1 MTQGENPGSEG
12 TRDAAFGQFYKS
24 SFAELVR
31 RCLWIGVPEA
41 AAPDIV
47 QELMLEIYRRW
58 EDIRSPEAYAH
69 RTVFMRAVGSLGISA
84 NVPSRDESDLA
95 YAGKPLTAN
104 LPDGVLSLDGE
115 QLVLH
120 ALAQLPSIQR
130 SVFALDYDGF
140 TCIEIGA
147 ILNLNPVTVRSNL
160 RHAKKRLR
168 AWWNQANRSDEGRT
182 EP

>member
-1 MTQGENPGSEG
+1 MTRGENHGSEE
-12 TRDAAFGQFYKS
+12 TRDAAFGQFYRS

-47 QELMLEIYRRW
+47 QDLMFEIYRRW
-58 EDIRSPEAYAH
+58 EDIRLPEAYAH
-69 RTVFMRAVGSLGISA
+69 RTVYLRAVGSLRISA
-84 NVPSRDESDLA
+84 NVLSRDESDLA
-95 YAGKPLTAN
+95 CPGKPLTAN

-120 ALAQLPSIQR
+120 ALAQLPSTQR

-140 TCIEIGA
+140 TCTEIGV
-147 ILNLNPVTVRSNL
+147 ILHLNPVTVRSNL
-160 RHAKKRLR
+160 RHAKKTLR
-168 AWWNQANRSDEGRT
+168 AWWDQVSRSDGGT